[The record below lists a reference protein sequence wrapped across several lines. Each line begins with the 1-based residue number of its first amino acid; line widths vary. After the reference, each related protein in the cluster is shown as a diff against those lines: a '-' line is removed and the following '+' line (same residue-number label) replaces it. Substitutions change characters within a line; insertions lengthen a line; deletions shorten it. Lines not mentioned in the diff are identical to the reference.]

1 MKLYPTVLVPDLE
14 DKLLIPVEN
23 VYLLTLDEVKKI
35 AERGWDACNAHS
47 VWSLSMPDKKDYLSK
62 LWLLGIESTFES
74 NGQIFNGSILGTD
87 EYGRLLVEVNKEI
100 KTFDLK
106 EIKFSLRNEP

>member
-47 VWSLSMPDKKDYLSK
+47 VWSLSMPDKKDYLSNLK
-62 LWLLGIESTFES
+62 L
-74 NGQIFNGSILGTD
+74 D
-87 EYGRLLVEVNKEI
+87 
-100 KTFDLK
+100 
-106 EIKFSLRNEP
+106 